1 MISYL
6 QIENLSKSYG
16 DRLLFHSVTFGV
28 NQGDKIGLIA
38 KNGTGKTTLLN
49 IIAGKESPDD
59 GTVVFR
65 KDLRVGIVD
74 QMPAL
79 DENATVIEACLK
91 TTTPATRAIAGYEKA
106 IAGSDTDAINTAI
119 HEMDAASAWDY
130 DDRLKQMLHQLRIT
144 DVNARIS
151 TLSGGQKKRVAIAST
166 LLENPELIILDEP
179 TNHLDIE
186 IIEWLEDYLR
196 RQNVTLLMVTH
207 NEEQAAQTNRIIR
220 FFDGRQIN

>member
-1 MISYL
+1 M
-6 QIENLSKSYG
+6 
-16 DRLLFHSVTFGV
+16 RW
-28 NQGDKIGLIA
+28 
-38 KNGTGKTTLLN
+38 
-49 IIAGKESPDD
+49 
-59 GTVVFR
+59 
-65 KDLRVGIVD
+65 
-74 QMPAL
+74 
-79 DENATVIEACLK
+79 
-91 TTTPATRAIAGYEKA
+91 TP
-106 IAGSDTDAINTAI
+106 
-119 HEMDAASAWDY
+119 ASAWDY

-207 NEEQAAQTNRIIR
+207 DRYFLDAVCNKTSRLTVRRSSPMKATMTTICAGAKSVSRL
-220 FFDGRQIN
+220 